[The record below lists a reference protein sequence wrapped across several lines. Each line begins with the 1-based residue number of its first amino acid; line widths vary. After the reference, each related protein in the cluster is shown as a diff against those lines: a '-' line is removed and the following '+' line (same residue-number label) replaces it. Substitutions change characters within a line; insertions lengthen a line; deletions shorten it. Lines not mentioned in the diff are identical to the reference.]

1 MIRLQFDAE
10 GYSVICGTEQVI
22 LLAKEFA
29 LLRFLYDNRNQ
40 VFTREQLLDR
50 VWPLEY
56 PVERTVDDHIYRL
69 RKKLKSWHTLR
80 IHTVRGYGYSLTL
93 ADVQQRQNHPSL
105 YDQEVQDAVHGLFRK
120 YQLLGQGNSIAALAA
135 QQEQM
140 GFEMS
145 PFYQMY
151 TRFVQADILWF
162 LEREEFAPKDRLY
175 WMLLLYTG
183 TAGVTDQA
191 LALCERA
198 LSSGQLSSDQ
208 ERELRILNILEAYV
222 ENGQPERV
230 QEGLP
235 LTLMVME
242 RDSLDKFVMPV
253 ALMEMYMHL
262 VANHMEKAAELSDRL
277 EGLLSEAPYLRE
289 LGRYRMMRGLILLR
303 TGDVDNAERLMDEGL
318 DTLDMGKQELLKIKA
333 VCQIRGFL
341 KLCGTYPM
349 LEEKYAAR
357 YERLDR
363 DNGLTVHRSALRR
376 WLEQTLSGV

>member
-1 MIRLQFDAE
+1 MIRLQFDAD
-10 GYSVICGTEQVI
+10 GYSVICSADRVM

-69 RKKLKSWHTLR
+69 RKKLKSWNVLR

-93 ADVQQRQNHPSL
+93 TGVQRQNHPSL
-105 YDQEVQDAVHGLFRK
+105 RDQEVQDAVHGLLRK
-120 YQLLGQGNSIAALAA
+120 YQLLGQGNSIVALAA

-140 GFEMS
+140 GFELS

-162 LEREEFAPKDRLY
+162 LEREDFAPKDRLY
-175 WMLLLYTG
+175 WMLLLYIG
-183 TAGVTDQA
+183 TAGVTDQK
-191 LALCERA
+191 LALCEQA
-198 LSSGQLSSDQ
+198 LSSGLLSAEQ

-222 ENGQPERV
+222 ENGQPERAL
-230 QEGLP
+230 ERLP
-235 LTLMVME
+235 LAFAVME
-242 RDSLDKFVMPV
+242 RDELDKFVMPV

-262 VANHMEKAAELSDRL
+262 TANRMEEARVLSVRL
-277 EGLLSEAPYLRE
+277 EGMLSKAPYLRE
-289 LGRYRMMRGLILLR
+289 LGRYRMMQGFMLLL
-303 TGDVDNAERLMDEGL
+303 TGGVNEAERLLDEGL
-318 DTLDMGKQELLKIKA
+318 DTLDMAKQELLKIKA
-333 VCQIRGFL
+333 VCQICGFL
-341 KLCGTYPM
+341 KRYGGFPS
-349 LEEKYAAR
+349 LEKKYTAQ

-363 DNGLTVHRSALRR
+363 DNGLTLHGATLGL
-376 WLEQTLSGV
+376 WLEQTLSAV

>member
-40 VFTREQLLDR
+40 VFTREQLLDH

-69 RKKLKSWHTLR
+69 RKKLKSWNTLR

-93 ADVQQRQNHPSL
+93 TDVQRPIHPSL

-120 YQLLGQGNSIAALAA
+120 YQLLGQGNSIVALAA

-140 GFEMS
+140 GFELS

-162 LEREEFAPKDRLY
+162 LEREDFAPKDRLY

-183 TAGVTDQA
+183 TAGVTDEG
-191 LALCERA
+191 LTLCERA
-198 LSSGQLSSDQ
+198 LSSRLLSSDQ

-222 ENGQPERV
+222 ENGQPERA

-242 RDSLDKFVMPV
+242 RDDLDKFVMPV

-277 EGLLSEAPYLRE
+277 KGMLSKAPYLRE
-289 LGRYRMMRGLILLR
+289 LGRYRMMRGLMLLR
-303 TGDVDNAERLMDEGL
+303 TGDVDNAERLIDEGL

-341 KLCGTYPM
+341 KLCGIYPM

-363 DNGLTVHRSALRR
+363 NNGLTLHRSALRR

>member
-1 MIRLQFDAE
+1 M
-10 GYSVICGTEQVI
+10 CGTEQVI

-40 VFTREQLLDR
+40 VFTRGQLLDR

-69 RKKLKSWHTLR
+69 RKKLKSWNVFR

-93 ADVQQRQNHPSL
+93 TDVQRPNHPSL
-105 YDQEVQDAVHGLFRK
+105 YDQEVRDAVHGLFRK
-120 YQLLGQGNSIAALAA
+120 YQLLGQGNSIVALAA

-140 GFEMS
+140 GFELS

-162 LEREEFAPKDRLY
+162 LEQEDFDPRDRIY

-183 TAGVTDQA
+183 TAGVTDQK
-191 LALCERA
+191 LDLCEQV
-198 LSSGQLSSDQ
+198 LSSGLLSKEQ

-222 ENGQPERV
+222 ENGQPERA

-235 LTLMVME
+235 LAFAVME
-242 RDSLDKFVMPV
+242 RDDLDKFVMPV

-277 EGLLSEAPYLRE
+277 EGMLSKAPYLRE
-289 LGRYRMMRGLILLR
+289 LGRYRLMRGLMLLR
-303 TGDVDNAERLMDEGL
+303 TGDVENAERLMDEGL
-318 DTLDMGKQELLKIKA
+318 DTLDMAKQELLKIKA

-357 YERLDR
+357 YERLDQ
-363 DNGLTVHRSALRR
+363 DNGLTLYRPALRR
-376 WLEQTLSGV
+376 WLEQTLSAV

>member
-10 GYSVICGTEQVI
+10 GYSVTCGPERVM

-69 RKKLKSWHTLR
+69 RKKLKSWDTLR

-93 ADVQQRQNHPSL
+93 TNVQRPNHPSL

-120 YQLLGQGNSIAALAA
+120 YHLLGQGNSIVALAA

-140 GFEMS
+140 GFELS

-162 LEREEFAPKDRLY
+162 LEREDFAPRDRMY

-183 TAGVTDQA
+183 TAGVTDQG

-198 LSSGQLSSDQ
+198 LSSGLLSEAQ

-222 ENGQPERV
+222 ENGQPERAR
-230 QEGLP
+230 EGLP

-242 RDSLDKFVMPV
+242 RDDLDKFVMPV

-277 EGLLSEAPYLRE
+277 EGMLSEAPYLRE
-289 LGRYRMMRGLILLR
+289 LGRYRMMRGLMLLR

-318 DTLDMGKQELLKIKA
+318 DTLDMAKQKLLKIKA
-333 VCQIRGFL
+333 ICQIRGFL
-341 KLCGTYPM
+341 KLSGSYPA
-349 LEEKYAAR
+349 LEERYAAR

-363 DNGLTVHRSALRR
+363 DNSLSLHHPALRR
-376 WLEQTLSGV
+376 WLEQTLSVV

>member
-1 MIRLQFDAE
+1 MIRLQFDAD
-10 GYSVICGTEQVI
+10 GYSVICSADRVM

-69 RKKLKSWHTLR
+69 RKKLKPWNALR

-93 ADVQQRQNHPSL
+93 TGVQRQNHPSL
-105 YDQEVQDAVHGLFRK
+105 RDQEVQDAVHGLLQK
-120 YQLLGQGNSIAALAA
+120 YHLLGQGNSIVALAA

-140 GFEMS
+140 GFELS

-162 LEREEFAPKDRLY
+162 LEREDFAPKDRLY

-183 TAGVTDQA
+183 TAGVTDQK
-191 LALCERA
+191 LALCEQA
-198 LSSGQLSSDQ
+198 LSSGLLSAEQ
-208 ERELRILNILEAYV
+208 ERELRIFNILEAYV
-222 ENGQPERV
+222 ENGQPERA

-235 LTLMVME
+235 LTFAVME
-242 RDSLDKFVMPV
+242 RDELDKFVMPV

-262 VANHMEKAAELSDRL
+262 TANRIEEARVLSVRL
-277 EGLLSEAPYLRE
+277 EGMLSEAPYLRE
-289 LGRYRMMRGLILLR
+289 LGRYRMMQGFMLLL
-303 TGDVDNAERLMDEGL
+303 TGGVDEAERLLDEGL
-318 DTLDMGKQELLKIKA
+318 DTLDMAKQELLKIKA
-333 VCQIRGFL
+333 VCQIRNFL
-341 KLCGTYPM
+341 KRYGGFPA
-349 LEEKYAAR
+349 LEEKYATQ

-363 DNGLTVHRSALRR
+363 DNGLTMHRLALGR
-376 WLEQTLSGV
+376 WLEQTLSAV

>member
-1 MIRLQFDAE
+1 MIRLQFDAD
-10 GYSVICGTEQVI
+10 GYSVICGTDRVI

-69 RKKLKSWHTLR
+69 RKKLKSWTALR
-80 IHTVRGYGYSLTL
+80 IHTIRGYGYSLTL
-93 ADVQQRQNHPSL
+93 ADVQRRNHPSL
-105 YDQEVQDAVHGLFRK
+105 HDQEVQDAVHGLFRK
-120 YQLLGQGNSIAALAA
+120 YQLLGQGNSMMALAS

-140 GFEMS
+140 GFELS

-162 LEREEFAPKDRLY
+162 LEREDFAPKDRLY

-183 TAGVTDQA
+183 TAGVTERE

-198 LSSGQLSSDQ
+198 LSSGLLSAEQ
-208 ERELRILNILEAYV
+208 ERELRILNMLEAYV
-222 ENGQPERV
+222 ENGQPERA
-230 QEGLP
+230 QEGLS
-235 LTLMVME
+235 LAFAVME
-242 RDSLDKFVMPV
+242 RDKLDKFVMPV

-262 VANHMEKAAELSDRL
+262 TANRIEEAVTLSKRL
-277 EGLLSEAPYLRE
+277 ENMLSEAPYLRE
-289 LGRYRMMRGLILLR
+289 LGRYRMMQGFMLLL
-303 TGDVDNAERLMDEGL
+303 TGGVDEAERLLDEGL
-318 DTLDMGKQELLKIKA
+318 DTLDMAKQELLKIKA

-341 KLCGTYPM
+341 KRYGAFPA
-349 LEEKYAAR
+349 LEEKYATQ

-363 DNGLTVHRSALRR
+363 DNGLTMHRLALRR
-376 WLEQTLSGV
+376 WLEQILSAV

>member
-1 MIRLQFDAE
+1 MIRLQFDAD
-10 GYSVICGTEQVI
+10 GYSVVYNADRVM

-69 RKKLKSWHTLR
+69 RKKLKSWNGLR

-93 ADVQQRQNHPSL
+93 TGIQPRNHPSL
-105 YDQEVQDAVHGLFRK
+105 HDQEVQDAVHGLFRK
-120 YQLLGQGNSIAALAA
+120 YHLLGQGDSIVALAE

-140 GFEMS
+140 GFQMS
-145 PFYQMY
+145 AYYQMY
-151 TRFVQADILWF
+151 TRFVQADVAWF
-162 LEREEFAPKDRLY
+162 LKQEDFAPADRLY
-175 WMLLLYTG
+175 WMLLLYTC
-183 TAGVTDQA
+183 TAGVTDQG

-198 LSSGQLSSDQ
+198 LASGLLSSDQ

-222 ENGQPERV
+222 ENGQPERA

-235 LTLMVME
+235 LTFKVMV
-242 RDSLDKFVMPV
+242 RDDLDKFVMPV

-277 EGLLSEAPYLRE
+277 EGMLSEAPYLRE
-289 LGRYRMMRGLILLR
+289 LGRYRLLRGLMLLR
-303 TGDVDNAERLMDEGL
+303 TGDVDQAERLMDEGL
-318 DTLDMGKQELLKIKA
+318 VTLDMAKQELLKIKA
-333 VCQIRGFL
+333 VSQIRSFL
-341 KLCGTYPM
+341 KLCGPYPM
-349 LEEKYAAR
+349 LEEKYAAQ
-357 YERLDR
+357 YDQLDR
-363 DNGLTVHRSALRR
+363 DNSLTLRR
-376 WLEQTLSGV
+376 SELRCWLEQILFVA

>member
-1 MIRLQFDAE
+1 MIRLQFDAD
-10 GYSVICGTEQVI
+10 GYSVICSAGRVM

-69 RKKLKSWHTLR
+69 RKKLKSWDVLR

-93 ADVQQRQNHPSL
+93 TDVQPQNHPSL
-105 YDQEVQDAVHGLFRK
+105 HDQEVQDAVHGLFRK
-120 YQLLGQGNSIAALAA
+120 YQLLGQGNSIVALAA

-140 GFEMS
+140 GFELS
-145 PFYQMY
+145 VFYQMY
-151 TRFVQADILWF
+151 TRFVQADVSWF
-162 LEREEFAPKDRLY
+162 LEREDFTRADRLY
-175 WMLLLYTG
+175 WMLLLYMC
-183 TAGVTDQA
+183 TAGVTDEG
-191 LALCERA
+191 LALCECA
-198 LSSGQLSSDQ
+198 LSSRLLSSEQ

-222 ENGQPERV
+222 ENGQPERA

-235 LTLMVME
+235 LTMMVIE
-242 RDSLDKFVMPV
+242 RDNLDKFVMPV

-277 EGLLSEAPYLRE
+277 EGMLSEAPYLRE
-289 LGRYRMMRGLILLR
+289 LGRYRMMRGLMLLR

-318 DTLDMGKQELLKIKA
+318 DTLDMAKQELLKIKA
-333 VCQIRGFL
+333 VSQIRSFL
-341 KLCGTYPM
+341 KLCGSYPA
-349 LEEKYAAR
+349 LEEKYTAQ
-357 YERLDR
+357 YDQLDR
-363 DNGLTVHRSALRR
+363 DNSLTLHRPALRR
-376 WLEQTLSGV
+376 WLEQTLSTV

>member
-1 MIRLQFDAE
+1 MIRLQFDAD
-10 GYSVICGTEQVI
+10 GYSVVCNADRVM

-69 RKKLKSWHTLR
+69 RKKLKSWDGLR

-93 ADVQQRQNHPSL
+93 TDVQPQNHPSL
-105 YDQEVQDAVHGLFRK
+105 HDQEVHDAVHGLFRK
-120 YQLLGQGNSIAALAA
+120 YQLLGQGNSIVALAA

-140 GFEMS
+140 GFELS
-145 PFYQMY
+145 VFYQMY
-151 TRFVQADILWF
+151 TRFVQADVFWF
-162 LEREEFAPKDRLY
+162 LEREDFAPADRLY
-175 WMLLLYTG
+175 WMLLLYMC
-183 TAGVTDQA
+183 TAGVTDEG
-191 LALCERA
+191 LVLCERA
-198 LSSGQLSSDQ
+198 LSSGLLSEAQ

-222 ENGQPERV
+222 ENEQPEHA

-235 LTLMVME
+235 LTMMVME
-242 RDSLDKFVMPV
+242 RDNLDNFVMPV

-277 EGLLSEAPYLRE
+277 EGMLSEAPFLRE
-289 LGRYRMMRGLILLR
+289 LGRYRMMRGLMLLR

-318 DTLDMGKQELLKIKA
+318 DTLDMAKQELLQIKA
-333 VCQIRGFL
+333 VSQIRSFL
-341 KLCGTYPM
+341 KLCGSYPV
-349 LEEKYAAR
+349 LEEKYAAQ
-357 YERLDR
+357 YDQLDR
-363 DNGLTVHRSALRR
+363 DNSLILHRPALRR
-376 WLEQTLSGV
+376 WLEQTLSTV

>member
-1 MIRLQFDAE
+1 MIRLQFDAV

-29 LLRFLYDNRNQ
+29 LLRFLYDNRSQ
-40 VFTREQLLDR
+40 VFTREQLLDH

-69 RKKLKSWHTLR
+69 RKKLKSWNTLC

-93 ADVQQRQNHPSL
+93 TDVQRPIHPSL

-120 YQLLGQGNSIAALAA
+120 YHLLGQGNSIVALAA

-140 GFEMS
+140 GFELS

-162 LEREEFAPKDRLY
+162 LEQENFAPKDRLY

-183 TAGVTDQA
+183 TAGVTDQG

-198 LSSGQLSSDQ
+198 LSSGLLSEEQ

-222 ENGQPERV
+222 ENGQPERA

-242 RDSLDKFVMPV
+242 RDDLDKFVMPV
-253 ALMEMYMHL
+253 ALMQMYMHL

-289 LGRYRMMRGLILLR
+289 LGRYRLMRGLMLLR
-303 TGDVDNAERLMDEGL
+303 TGDVDNAERLIDEGL

-349 LEEKYAAR
+349 LEEKYATR

-363 DNGLTVHRSALRR
+363 DNGLTLHRPALRN

>member
-1 MIRLQFDAE
+1 MIRLQFDAD
-10 GYSVICGTEQVI
+10 GYSVICNADRVM

-69 RKKLKSWHTLR
+69 RKKLKTWNVLR

-93 ADVQQRQNHPSL
+93 TGMQPQNHPSL
-105 YDQEVQDAVHGLFRK
+105 HDQEVQVAVHGLFRK
-120 YQLLGQGNSIAALAA
+120 YHLLGQGDSIEALAA

-140 GFEMS
+140 GFQMS
-145 PFYQMY
+145 AYYQMY
-151 TRFVQADILWF
+151 TRFVQTDVPWF
-162 LEREEFAPKDRLY
+162 LKREDFAPADRLY

-183 TAGVTDQA
+183 TAGVTDQG

-198 LSSGQLSSDQ
+198 LSSRLLSSDQ

-222 ENGQPERV
+222 ENGQPECAE
-230 QEGLP
+230 EGLP
-235 LTLMVME
+235 LAFAIME

-262 VANHMEKAAELSDRL
+262 VANDMEKAAALSDRL
-277 EGLLSEAPYLRE
+277 EGMLSEAPYLRE
-289 LGRYRMMRGLILLR
+289 LGRYRILRGFMLLR
-303 TGDVDNAERLMDEGL
+303 NGDVDNAERLMDEGL
-318 DTLDMGKQELLKIKA
+318 VTLDMAKQELLKIKA
-333 VCQIRGFL
+333 VSQICGFL
-341 KLCGTYPM
+341 KLCGSYPT
-349 LEEKYAAR
+349 LEEKYAAQ
-357 YERLDR
+357 YDRLDR
-363 DNGLTVHRSALRR
+363 DNSLTLHRSALRR
-376 WLEQTLSGV
+376 WLEQTLSAI

>member
-40 VFTREQLLDR
+40 VFTREQLLDH

-69 RKKLKSWHTLR
+69 RKKLKSWNTLR

-93 ADVQQRQNHPSL
+93 TDVQRPIHPSL
-105 YDQEVQDAVHGLFRK
+105 YDQEVQDAVHELFRK
-120 YQLLGQGNSIAALAA
+120 YHLLGQGNSIVALAA

-140 GFEMS
+140 GFELS

-162 LEREEFAPKDRLY
+162 LEREDFALKDRLY

-183 TAGVTDQA
+183 TAGVTDEG
-191 LALCERA
+191 LSMCERA
-198 LSSGQLSSDQ
+198 LSSRLLSSDQ

-222 ENGQPERV
+222 ENGQPERA

-242 RDSLDKFVMPV
+242 RDDLDKFVMPV

-277 EGLLSEAPYLRE
+277 EGMLSKAPYLRE
-289 LGRYRMMRGLILLR
+289 LGRYRMMRGLMLLR
-303 TGDVDNAERLMDEGL
+303 TGDVDNAERLIDEGL

-341 KLCGTYPM
+341 KLCGISPM

-363 DNGLTVHRSALRR
+363 NNGLTLHRSALRR